1 MKRSAK
7 CLVVPCLLAL
17 AGCSTIRGERPA
29 GPVPCVYRFKMLSR
43 LEDQARVESAIRSVA
58 VGKVDKSGT
67 PAYPEYRFNVA
78 KMADLDKL
86 HPALIYRHNK
96 AWLKLGPQQVLNM
109 RAAGVEAVFD
119 STDVSAAAKTVIT
132 FNVKPGS
139 RLYYK
144 HPGGEETDITARVDK
159 SGKAS
164 FTVAIKEGQKYVH
177 ARAVKDNVMRYI
189 RVNIFTNEIT
199 DIPVRSY

>member
-1 MKRSAK
+1 MKKMAIWF
-7 CLVVPCLLAL
+7 VVPCVLAL
-17 AGCSTIRGERPA
+17 AGCSTISGEKQA

-43 LEDQARVESAIRSVA
+43 QEDQARVETAIRAVA
-58 VGKVDKSGT
+58 VGVVDKSGT
-67 PAYPEYRFNVA
+67 PAYPEYRFRVA
-78 KMADLDKL
+78 RMADLDKL
-86 HPALIYRHNK
+86 HPDLIYRRQNP
-96 AWLKLGPQQVLNM
+96 WLKLGPQQVLNM

-144 HPGGEETDITARVDK
+144 LPDGAETDITARVDK

-164 FTVAIKEGQKYVH
+164 FPVAIKEGQKYIH
-177 ARAVKDNVMRYI
+177 ARAVKDNVTRHV
-189 RVNIFTNEIT
+189 RVNIFNNEIT
-199 DIPVRSY
+199 DIPARSY

>member
-1 MKRSAK
+1 MKKMTRWLAA
-7 CLVVPCLLAL
+7 PCLLAL
-17 AGCSTIRGERPA
+17 AGCSTVSGVRTAEEI
-29 GPVPCVYRFKMLSR
+29 PCLYRFKMLSR

-67 PAYPEYRFNVA
+67 PAYPEYRFKVA

-86 HPALIYRHNK
+86 HPALICRYNN
-96 AWLKLGPQQVLNM
+96 AWLKLGPQQVLNL
-109 RAAGVEAVFD
+109 RAAGVEATFD
-119 STDVSAAAKTVIT
+119 STDVTAAAKTVIT

-159 SGKAS
+159 SGRAS
-164 FTVAIKEGQKYVH
+164 FPVAVKEGQKYIH
-177 ARAVKDNVMRYI
+177 ARAVKDNVTRHI
-189 RVNIFTNEIT
+189 RVNIFTN
-199 DIPVRSY
+199 DIRDMPGRSY